1 MKVRSATRSQAGE
14 NPVGRIPYG
23 ISLPSPRL
31 SGSSQFC
38 SLRRWSHGD
47 PLLLRSCSAVRLL
60 LLLGLSLPASLY
72 GQNTPTDD
80 NGHVFKK
87 NAQIV
92 ILDVV
97 VTGKNLAPVPGLHKE
112 DFQVSEDGH
121 PQTVTH
127 FEEHPGSSQ
136 PPPIPR
142 PALPPNVF
150 SNIPGTEP
158 ADSVTVLLLDSL
170 NTPLADQG
178 TVRSQTLKF
187 LKTLQPGQ
195 RMAIF
200 TLSSQL
206 RFIQGFTDDPSVLA
220 AAINRKGQVRASP
233 LLDSNSDTTAQS
245 QETTA
250 TQRAIRGGEG
260 YDAALGV
267 EQFMADENSARENER
282 LLLTLE
288 AFQQLARYLGG
299 IPGRKNIAWFSG
311 AFPVMRAPDVTVR
324 EASGPQRDDQEA
336 VRKTDALLASAQVAI
351 YPISSE
357 GVSTGNFFNAETDA
371 RQSQQQIT
379 TARQADVQERNGA
392 HAAMDVIAKSTGGKA
407 FYNTNGLQDALAN
420 VTDNGSHYYTLIYS
434 SANQA
439 TDGRFRK
446 IQVKLANAPGYQL
459 AYRQGYYADDGKSSQ
474 AVAKSNLKSS
484 AKTEPTDPL
493 SPLMRPGVP
502 VSTQI
507 PLTVQVLRST
517 GQPVAAAD
525 PNGKGPLARYL
536 VRFFIPPGCL
546 QLDLAPNG
554 NHELSVDA
562 ALLIYDHDGK
572 SLNWMIRK
580 IDLEMDAAH
589 YATAVANGVNFRL
602 QIDGPNDG
610 AFLRGGV
617 YDLKSNL
624 SGTLEVPL
632 GSVVSPA
639 PAVTPR

>member
-1 MKVRSATRSQAGE
+1 
-14 NPVGRIPYG
+14 
-23 ISLPSPRL
+23 
-31 SGSSQFC
+31 
-38 SLRRWSHGD
+38 
-47 PLLLRSCSAVRLL
+47 VRLL
-60 LLLGLSLPASLY
+60 LLLAISLPASLY
-72 GQNTPTDD
+72 SQNTE
-80 NGHVFKK
+80 NNAHVFKK

-92 ILDVV
+92 IVDVV
-97 VTGKNLAPVPGLHKE
+97 VTGKNAAPVPGLHKE

-150 SNIPGTEP
+150 SNIPGTKP

-195 RMAIF
+195 RIAIF

-220 AAINRKGQVRASP
+220 AAINRKGQVKASP

-267 EQFMADENSARENER
+267 EQFMADQNSVRENDR
-282 LLLTLE
+282 LLLTLD

-311 AFPVMRAPDVTVR
+311 AFPIMLLPDVTVR
-324 EASGPQRDDQEA
+324 EATGPQRDDQEV

-357 GVSTGNFFNAETDA
+357 GVSTGDFFNAETDA

-379 TARQADVQERNGA
+379 TARQADMRERNDA
-392 HAAMDVIAKSTGGKA
+392 YAAMDVIAKGTGGKA
-407 FYNTNGLQDALAN
+407 FYSTNGLQNALAN
-420 VTDNGSHYYTLIYS
+420 VINNGSRYYTLTYS

-446 IQVKLANAPGYQL
+446 IQVKLTNTPGYQL
-459 AYRQGYYADDGKSSQ
+459 AYRQGYYADDGKRSQ
-474 AVAKSNLKSS
+474 AVGQANRKPS
-484 AKTEPTDPL
+484 AKTEPTEPL
-493 SPLMRPGVP
+493 SPLMRPGLP

-536 VRFFIPPGCL
+536 VHFFIPPGAL

-554 NHELSVDA
+554 NHELSLDA
-562 ALLIYDHDGK
+562 ALVVYDHDGK
-572 SLNWMIRK
+572 SINGMIRK

-589 YATAVANGVNFRL
+589 YATAIANGVNFRL

-610 AFLRGGV
+610 AVLRGGV

-624 SGTLEVPL
+624 AGTLEVPL
-632 GSVVSPA
+632 SSVVTPA